1 MSTFNS
7 PDSAENAG
15 PPPYGLP
22 SSEPGQ
28 PQAVPGAGPGPNA
41 TSPNGHAGPPALGAP
56 PQTEPAP
63 QPPANEPE
71 TIKGLIT
78 TAQPVRADL
87 LPLSYRQRMALA
99 GARRATVLALIAA
112 LAVVV
117 VGFLLA
123 SLQVSSATTA
133 RNAAV
138 AEKASAEQAVA
149 ALAEVPRITN
159 LVTKV
164 SASLEIA
171 LTNEILFSQLT
182 AETASALPPG
192 TVLETMSWSLVEP
205 TEALAAA
212 AVDEVDLGDMSLDGS
227 ICQFVGGATLLDS
240 LNGVQSLQ
248 NVWLSSQSFTDLG
261 PPGSACAGQPE
272 YTFAI
277 TADLS
282 EDALSNRFVAEDA
295 ATTGGGQQ

>member
-1 MSTFNS
+1 MSTFSS

-22 SSEPGQ
+22 NSEPGQ
-28 PQAVPGAGPGPNA
+28 QQAVPGTGPGQIS
-41 TSPNGHAGPPALGAP
+41 TSPNGHAGPTALGAP
-56 PQTEPAP
+56 PRADPAS
-63 QPPANEPE
+63 QPPDNGHES
-71 TIKGLIT
+71 IKGLIT

-87 LPLSYRQRMALA
+87 LPQYYRQRMALA
-99 GARRATVLALIAA
+99 GARRATVLALIVA

-117 VGFLLA
+117 AGFLLA

-138 AEKASAEQAVA
+138 AEKAAAEQAVA

-171 LTNEILFSQLT
+171 LTNEILFSQLA

-192 TVLETMSWSLVEP
+192 TVLESMSWNLVEP

-212 AVDEVDLGDMSLDGS
+212 AVEEVDLGDLSLDGS
-227 ICQFVGGATLLDS
+227 SCQFVGGATLLDS
-240 LNGVQSLQ
+240 LDGVRALQ
-248 NVWLSSQSFTDLG
+248 NVWLSSESFSDLG

-282 EDALSNRFVAEDA
+282 EDALSNRFVADDA